1 MKTIKIDSN
10 YNITDLKSEL
20 KSNNILLLDFSNLE
34 TDDQK
39 SKFNF
44 SIGSA
49 IALNFYITQINSDK
63 IILHK
68 DEFELDNNNISF

>member
-1 MKTIKIDSN
+1 MKIINIDNN
-10 YNITDLKSEL
+10 YNITDIKSEL
-20 KSNNILLLDFSNLE
+20 KSNNILVLDFSNLE
-34 TDDQK
+34 VEDNK

-44 SIGSA
+44 SIGLA

-68 DEFELDNNNISF
+68 DEFELDNNNLSF